1 MNPILLRTIKRQPFY
16 ISTKTWYP
24 TYSYSGERGDD
35 IFDSMDALLA
45 RANKIERNLYTIR
58 ISLDFDLLEFFGFVG
73 LRKEVACC
81 TIRRMSDKNLDMLI
95 NNKNGFIEFSR
106 RFISGNTP
114 EFNRLLNYAIDQL
127 SGDMLEKFVQCDNI
141 GRIALVR
148 DILDQRG

>member
-81 TIRRMSDKNLDMLI
+81 TIRRMS
-95 NNKNGFIEFSR
+95 F
-106 RFISGNTP
+106 
-114 EFNRLLNYAIDQL
+114 Y
-127 SGDMLEKFVQCDNI
+127 
-141 GRIALVR
+141 
-148 DILDQRG
+148 